1 MKGKQNGG
9 FTLVEVLVAMAILTS
24 IVIPVCSSLVLSTRI
39 DAKAE
44 AVLQARLAVS
54 SALETMMAEG
64 IDKERIDE
72 RFKHGNYDL
81 DGDDQEE
88 ALYIKVIK
96 VGNENDTPYYN
107 VEVSDPNGLVTMTTC
122 IREAI
127 TNPENSGEQEGGGGQ

>member
-54 SALETMMAEG
+54 SALETLMAEG
-64 IDKERIDE
+64 IDPERIDE
-72 RFKHGNYDL
+72 SGNYDL
-81 DGDDQEE
+81 GDGQEE
-88 ALYIKVIK
+88 ALYIQVE
-96 VGNENDTPYYN
+96 NEDDAPYYN

>member
-64 IDKERIDE
+64 IDPERIKD
-72 RFKHGNYDL
+72 GNYDL
-81 DGDDQEE
+81 DGDHQEV
-88 ALYIKVIK
+88 YIK

>member
-64 IDKERIDE
+64 IDPERIKD
-72 RFKHGNYDL
+72 GNYDL

>member
-64 IDKERIDE
+64 IDPERIND
-72 RFKHGNYDL
+72 GNYDL
-81 DGDDQEE
+81 DGDHQEV
-88 ALYIKVIK
+88 YIK

-127 TNPENSGEQEGGGGQ
+127 TNQENSGEEKDGGSQ